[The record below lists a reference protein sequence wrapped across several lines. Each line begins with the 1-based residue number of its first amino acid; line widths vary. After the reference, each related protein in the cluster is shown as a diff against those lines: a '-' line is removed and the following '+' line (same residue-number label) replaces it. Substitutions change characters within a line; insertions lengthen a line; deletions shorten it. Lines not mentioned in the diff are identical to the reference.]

1 MKKLMFVL
9 SFAILVI
16 GSLGCSSEN
25 EKDFRDVSWGTKIDK
40 VISTEE
46 KNGNSGYEEDV
57 HNEHEK
63 SIEYSNLVVLGKK
76 ADAKYVF
83 TDLLDNDSIL
93 EMMEEG
99 KELSEELNNPNTTET
114 RKEEIYKIMD
124 QRLEEMENAA
134 DEYPLDDFLLH
145 EATYY
150 FGMLNSQDSDEI
162 LEELTNKYGQPGSKT
177 FDNSIIYL
185 WDTDRSKIEF
195 RPERYSTIN
204 YTANYSVMEKF
215 ADVDKYN
222 KKANSKE
229 SKNDL

>member
-40 VISTEE
+40 VISAEE
-46 KNGNSGYEEDV
+46 KNGNLGYEEDV
-57 HNEHEK
+57 HNDHEK

-83 TDLLDNDSIL
+83 TDLLDNDGIL

-99 KELSEELNNPNTTET
+99 SELSEELNNPNTTET

-134 DEYPLDDFLLH
+134 DAYPLDDFLMI
-145 EATYY
+145 EASYD
-150 FGMLNSQDSDEI
+150 FGTLTNKDSDEI
-162 LEELTNKYGQPGSKT
+162 LEELTNKYGKPELESYN
-177 FDNSIIYL
+177 NSFIYN
-185 WDTDRSKIEF
+185 WTSDRSTIEYWTKSSSIKYKA
-195 RPERYSTIN
+195 RYSI
-204 YTANYSVMEKF
+204 MEKF

-222 KKANSKE
+222 KKLNSKT
-229 SKNDL
+229 SKDEL